1 MRQLSNWLLAV
12 FAITLTAC
20 SPAERQEIQAPKY
33 GVTEVEM
40 TDVHTSHCQLTMG
53 FESWE
58 PYQYLSPG
66 GEVGGVDFEI
76 AQQAF
81 SYMGCTLRVEQG
93 SWMDLLELLQNGHI
107 DFLMGASMT
116 EGREQFAY
124 FSLPYRNEQFSL
136 FVRGERR
143 NYFDQSTV
151 EEFVA
156 SGYRV
161 GIVNEYYYGEELQ
174 NLMYDSDYTNQF
186 IGAMI
191 NELNVARV
199 LDGEIDGFLEDNL
212 VASSIIRRR
221 GLTPLIDQHAISLPS
236 TEVYVM
242 FSRASVDE
250 EFVEQFNDALQVLV
264 EDGYIEHV
272 ISRYSIY

>member
-1 MRQLSNWLLAV
+1 MRRLSNWLLAV
-12 FAITLTAC
+12 FVVTLTAC
-20 SPAERQEIQAPKY
+20 SPAERQEIQAPEH
-33 GVTEVEM
+33 GVTEAEM
-40 TDVHTSHCQLTMG
+40 TDVQASHCQLTMG

-81 SYMGCTLRVEQG
+81 SHMNCTLRVEQG
-93 SWMDLLELLQNGHI
+93 SWMELLELLQNGDI
-107 DFLMGASMT
+107 DFLMGASRT
-116 EGREQFAY
+116 EAREQFAY
-124 FSLPYRNEQFSL
+124 FSVPYRDEQFSL
-136 FVRGERR
+136 FVRGDRR
-143 NYFDQSTV
+143 NRFDQSTV

-156 SGYRV
+156 AGYRV
-161 GIVNEYYYGEELQ
+161 GVVNEYYYGEELQ
-174 NLMYDSDYTNQF
+174 SLMYDSDYTSQF
-186 IGAMI
+186 IGSMI

-221 GLTPLIDQHAISLPS
+221 GLGALIDQHAISLPS

-242 FSRASVDE
+242 FSRASVDD

-264 EDGYIEHV
+264 DDGYIEHV
-272 ISRYSIY
+272 IARYSIY